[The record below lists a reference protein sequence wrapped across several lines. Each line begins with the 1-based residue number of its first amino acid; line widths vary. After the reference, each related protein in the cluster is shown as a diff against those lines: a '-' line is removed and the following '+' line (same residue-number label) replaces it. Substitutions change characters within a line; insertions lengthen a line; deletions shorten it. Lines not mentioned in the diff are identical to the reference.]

1 LFLNRFSFLFRL
13 RRIDGFQVAQ
23 RDIGVSSQK
32 GEKQDEASGLNFLCP
47 LARFRFLTF
56 TDLEAEPEVVVEP
69 VAVVE
74 FEVAVEPVVEVAEEL
89 VPSELDLHDDH
100 LDHEGAFQRQLV
112 ASVW

>member
-23 RDIGVSSQK
+23 RDVGVSSQK
-32 GEKQDEASGLNFLCP
+32 GEKQDGASGLKPLCP

-56 TDLEAEPEVVVEP
+56 TDLEAEP
-69 VAVVE
+69 
-74 FEVAVEPVVEVAEEL
+74 EVAVEPVVEVAEEL

>member
-1 LFLNRFSFLFRL
+1 M
-13 RRIDGFQVAQ
+13 
-23 RDIGVSSQK
+23 K
-32 GEKQDEASGLNFLCP
+32 PLCP

-56 TDLEAEPEVVVEP
+56 TDLEAEPEVMVEFEVVVELEVVVEP
-69 VAVVE
+69 VVAVE
-74 FEVAVEPVVEVAEEL
+74 FEVAVEPVVEAAEEL

>member
-23 RDIGVSSQK
+23 RDVGVSSQK
-32 GEKQDEASGLNFLCP
+32 GEKQDGASGLKPLCP

-56 TDLEAEPEVVVEP
+56 TDLEAEPEV
-69 VAVVE
+69 AVE
-74 FEVAVEPVVEVAEEL
+74 FEVEVAEEL

>member
-32 GEKQDEASGLNFLCP
+32 GEKQDEASGLKPLCP

-56 TDLEAEPEVVVEP
+56 TDLEAEP
-69 VAVVE
+69 
-74 FEVAVEPVVEVAEEL
+74 EVAVEPVVEVAEEL

-100 LDHEGAFQRQLV
+100 LDHEGAFQHQLV

>member
-1 LFLNRFSFLFRL
+1 
-13 RRIDGFQVAQ
+13 
-23 RDIGVSSQK
+23 
-32 GEKQDEASGLNFLCP
+32 
-47 LARFRFLTF
+47 
-56 TDLEAEPEVVVEP
+56 
-69 VAVVE
+69 VVE

>member
-1 LFLNRFSFLFRL
+1 L
-13 RRIDGFQVAQ
+13 
-23 RDIGVSSQK
+23 K
-32 GEKQDEASGLNFLCP
+32 PLCP

-74 FEVAVEPVVEVAEEL
+74 FEVVVEPVVEVAEEL
-89 VPSELDLHDDH
+89 VPSELGLHDDH

>member
-23 RDIGVSSQK
+23 RDLGVSSQK
-32 GEKQDEASGLNFLCP
+32 GEKQDGASGLKPLCP
-47 LARFRFLTF
+47 LASFRFLTF
-56 TDLEAEPEVVVEP
+56 TDLEAEPEVVVE
-69 VAVVE
+69 
-74 FEVAVEPVVEVAEEL
+74 FEVAVEPVFEVAEEL

-100 LDHEGAFQRQLV
+100 LDHEGAFQSQLV